1 MEIKENLTNINFNKM
16 SNKIN
21 KYIVIH
27 YVGAISTA
35 YNNSVYFKN
44 VNRSASANYFVD
56 DSEIYRV
63 VRDSDK
69 AWHCGD
75 KLKQGNGGSYYGKCI
90 NSNSIGIEMC
100 CYNNNGSLDISEKT
114 IANTIDL
121 VKELMAKYNIPVEN
135 VIRHYDVTNK
145 ICPEPFVKSTAKWL
159 DFKNRLVES
168 GNRQII
174 QEENKSKNI
183 GTIAKIQSTINAR
196 YGLSIAVDNIYGR
209 KTKKALIIGLQKEL
223 NKQYNKKLNVDGI
236 FGNLTKNACVTVK
249 KGASGNIT
257 YILQA
262 ILYCKGYNIA
272 VDGIFGTN
280 TENAVINFQ
289 KAKGLTADGIVGKNT
304 WNKLFN

>member
-44 VNRSASANYFVD
+44 VNRNASANYFVD
-56 DSEIYRV
+56 DNEIYRV
-63 VRDSDK
+63 VKDSDR

-135 VIRHYDVTNK
+135 VIRHYDITNK
-145 ICPEPFVKSTAKWL
+145 ICPAPLVEDESRWI

-174 QEENKSKNI
+174 QEENKNENI

-196 YGLSIAVDNIYGR
+196 YRLSIAVDNIYGR
-209 KTKKALIIGLQKEL
+209 ETKKALIIGLQKEL

-289 KAKGLTADGIVGKNT
+289 KAKGLTVDGIVGKNT